1 MGDRL
6 SVNKTDAEAAIIL
19 GNLRIIDR
27 RLRRL
32 EAATDLVS
40 AACRYCD
47 AQSGDDCLNSGQLWF
62 ELERA
67 RDNYRRALRALDDE
81 DEVDA

>member
-6 SVNKTDAEAAIIL
+6 AVDRTDGEAGVIL
-19 GNLRIIDR
+19 GDIAIIDR

-32 EAATDLVS
+32 EAAADLVS

-47 AQSGDDCLNSGQLWF
+47 AGDHCLDSGQLWF